1 MMLMAYWSFAV
12 QPGTAVTAPG
22 DDEVRHHKGCRTF
35 LLRPR
40 ARRPSDS
47 ERYPHAEANLPT
59 RYPTHRKQRGGSKFD
74 DTRGNGLKT
83 GGYLHLPKDTHHY
96 EWNTEDTV
104 IQLSGTGPDRD
115 DLP

>member
-1 MMLMAYWSFAV
+1 VIPPPSTRVLN
-12 QPGTAVTAPG
+12 G
-22 DDEVRHHKGCRTF
+22 RHN
-35 LLRPR
+35 LSALR
-40 ARRPSDS
+40 
-47 ERYPHAEANLPT
+47 
-59 RYPTHRKQRGGSKFD
+59 SKFD

>member
-1 MMLMAYWSFAV
+1 LSA
-12 QPGTAVTAPG
+12 
-22 DDEVRHHKGCRTF
+22 
-35 LLRPR
+35 LR
-40 ARRPSDS
+40 
-47 ERYPHAEANLPT
+47 
-59 RYPTHRKQRGGSKFD
+59 SKFD
-74 DTRGNGLKT
+74 DARGNGLKT